1 MRPRTIE
8 GSRPVKSPARRIAP
22 HVTGSRRAMEN
33 PSNPTTPAR
42 NAIPVSAKKR
52 KRFSGA
58 GTRIAP
64 TPPAR
69 IVDPISPPINAWL
82 LDVGRPHHHVTRSH
96 TIAPTTPARM
106 IVIAWRNCAPRKTEV
121 STIPFPIV
129 SAIAFVMKTMPTKF
143 PTAAIATAFVGVRTF
158 VATIVAIAFA
168 ASWNPLKKSNART
181 RRMAGITI
189 SRTTSR
195 PPESS
200 APGVDSERGPPPLGE
215 ERAHRFPSLVFRN
228 DVAQHVRHV
237 LTVVRGF
244 FQPLDDLLGLYDVD
258 NVLLVEQRRH
268 GVVHQVVS
276 DVLETVHLDGDPLH
290 LVPLAHVPDHPDRP
304 FELACRQPDDLCK
317 LHHRRTR
324 ALDLIKEES
333 IRRRV
338 NHVQDV

>member
-1 MRPRTIE
+1 MFVVL
-8 GSRPVKSPARRIAP
+8 GRRIDPGPAASAAAP
-22 HVTGSRRAMEN
+22 MM
-33 PSNPTTPAR
+33 
-42 NAIPVSAKKR
+42 
-52 KRFSGA
+52 
-58 GTRIAP
+58 
-64 TPPAR
+64 PPM
-69 IVDPISPPINAWL
+69 SAWL
-82 LDVGRPHHHVTRSH
+82 LDVGRPHSQVIRSH
-96 TIAPTTPARM
+96 AIAPTTPPMMMA
-106 IVIAWRNCAPRKTEV
+106 IEWRNAASLSGRAFTPRTFV
-121 STIPFPIV
+121 SMIPLPIV
-129 SAIAFVMKTMPTKF
+129 SAMAFVMKTIPTKL
-143 PTAAIATAFVGVRTF
+143 PAAAMATAFVGVRTF

-244 FQPLDDLLGLYDVD
+244 FQPLDNLLGLYDVD

-276 DVLETVHLDGDPLH
+276 DVLKTVHLDGDPLH

-338 NHVQDV
+338 NH